1 MKTTFKSLFGCV
13 LILIGLLVIA
23 FSKQIVFPGL
33 ERLIGIE
40 TIVGKEN
47 VVYLP
52 GGGYG
57 FTNPRATGEWILS
70 VAIVGFLIC
79 AFGTWLSGIRLKFR
93 PRKGAD
99 ISI

>member
-1 MKTTFKSLFGCV
+1 MKTTCKSLFGCV

-47 VVYLP
+47 VGYLP

-57 FTNPRATGEWILS
+57 FTNPRAMVEWVLS
-70 VAIVGFLIC
+70 VAIVGMLIC
-79 AFGTWLSGIRLKFR
+79 ASGIWLSGIRLKFPAR
-93 PRKGAD
+93 RGGD
-99 ISI
+99 ISN